1 MSEADINGT
10 IILGAGAATIVLGS
24 ALAFL
29 MMQKNKK
36 AVSAA
41 PVVVK
46 ETVEELDK
54 SVSHSI
60 AVLVCIH
67 ALCSTIASS
76 CDHLHPTESLLSS
89 IS

>member
-1 MSEADINGT
+1 MSEADINET

-29 MMQKNKK
+29 IMQKNKK

-60 AVLVCIH
+60 AVLICMHCV
-67 ALCSTIASS
+67 
-76 CDHLHPTESLLSS
+76 
-89 IS
+89 